1 MTTVVPQYLN
11 AALAST
17 DAMTD
22 VPSFVDWHLD
32 WETLAPAIVTDTSFE
47 LGAKGIMF
55 DDAYGE
61 AEWSTAFPDMLYKDT
76 AQPAEFQAFISD
88 ESVDSLM
95 GSFLE
100 VGSIAG
106 WLYGDELPE
115 KAGRNLTCADL
126 EVAFPGISAKYGADS
141 IVDVHFDVTDLHGF
155 ASSAA
160 DQDVTVRG
168 TADLQFWPRFDGTT
182 EIAVELSVIDILFTG
197 AIDVENFIATGEVT
211 KFLVDQIE
219 VVQSTVGDLSAFAL
233 KIEINTVSRLIVPE
247 INNFLKNY
255 QVPIPSDIFGIFTLS
270 NLFLTY
276 NDGYIFGGATP
287 TFVDPTPTVSQDFYD
302 QIVSN
307 ANGYFYQIN
316 GGEALE
322 HPFTF

>member
-1 MTTVVPQYLN
+1 MPQYLN

-17 DAMTD
+17 DAMVD
-22 VPSFVDWHLD
+22 IPSFIDWHLD
-32 WETLAPAIVTDTSFE
+32 WETLSPAIVTETSFE

-55 DDAYGE
+55 DDTYGE
-61 AEWSTAFPDMLYKDT
+61 AEWSTAFPDMMYKDT
-76 AQPAEFQAFISD
+76 TQSAEFQAFISD
-88 ESVDSLM
+88 ESVDSLL

-100 VGSIAG
+100 VGNIDG
-106 WLYGDELPE
+106 WLYGDQLPE

-126 EVAFPGISAKYGADS
+126 EIAFPGISAKYGADS

-155 ASSAA
+155 SSSAA
-160 DQDVTVRG
+160 NQEVTVRG

-182 EIAVELSVIDILFTG
+182 ELAVELSVIDILFTG
-197 AIDVENFIATGEVT
+197 GIAIDGYFATGEVT

-219 VVQSTVGDLSAFAL
+219 VISSTVGDLSAFAL

-255 QVPIPSDIFGIFTLS
+255 QVPIPSDILGIFILS

-276 NDGYIFGGATP
+276 QDGYIFGGATP
-287 TFVDPTPTVSQDFYD
+287 TFVDPTPTVAAQDYYD
-302 QIVSN
+302 QIVGN
-307 ANGYFYQIN
+307 ANSYFYEN
-316 GGEALE
+316 FGEA
-322 HPFTF
+322 PSQPAIF